1 MPRKLSAGRDM
12 SLSRFFC
19 VITLGLTGT
28 LSVGWAAVPV
38 ETSPPIGGSAVE
50 RLSGAFGEGDGDV
63 GRKARPTGQVIVFGD

>member
-1 MPRKLSAGRDM
+1 M

-50 RLSGAFGEGDGDV
+50 RLSGAFGEGV